1 MNEATATTGSEQAAI
16 DITMLVCTYNRC
28 NDLRELLET
37 ALAQDTGNKF
47 TYEVLVV
54 DNNSADETRQ
64 VVERFIAE
72 GHQNLRYLF
81 EGRQGKS
88 HALNTGL
95 KAMRG
100 WAYVITDDDFVLPKN
115 WLLGIYE
122 GFRDH
127 ADVAFVSGKV
137 LPKWRAEPPAW
148 LTTEHWSAIAV
159 ADYGDESFLTDHDHQ
174 KCLLACAFRLA
185 DVKAVKGYDHELGPH
200 KARTGGTE
208 DLDLLIRLWASG
220 RTGLY
225 LPGIHFYHKVE
236 PDRLS
241 KTYHRKWHR
250 DHGRSYAHMRVP
262 ETEQGSMR
270 LFDIAGYM
278 YREVIVE
285 SLRWLGCMARG
296 RRDEAFSHETRLCFF
311 SGFFR
316 QRLADY
322 LAGNRKGS
330 SGELPAFLSN
340 GKAGGA
346 RTEST

>member
-1 MNEATATTGSEQAAI
+1 MIQELETTGSKQAV

-54 DNNSADETRQ
+54 DNNSTDETRH
-64 VVERFIAE
+64 VVEQFIAD

-81 EGRQGKS
+81 EGKQGKS
-88 HALNTGL
+88 HALNSGL
-95 KAMRG
+95 EAIRG
-100 WAYVITDDDFVLPKN
+100 WAYVITDDDFILPNN
-115 WLLGIYE
+115 WLHGIYE

-127 ADVAFVSGKV
+127 ADVSFVSGKV
-137 LPKWRAEPPAW
+137 LPLWRAEPPAW
-148 LTTEHWSAIAV
+148 LTKENWSAIAL
-159 ADYGDESFLTDHDHQ
+159 ADYGDESFLTDQDHQ

-185 DVKAVKGYDHELGPH
+185 DVKAVQGYHQELGPA
-200 KARTGGTE
+200 KTRTGGTE

-241 KTYHRKWHR
+241 REYHRKWHT
-250 DHGRSYAHMRVP
+250 DHGRSYAIMRVP
-262 ETEQGSMR
+262 EAEQASFR
-270 LFDIAGYM
+270 LFDIASYM
-278 YREVIVE
+278 YREVVVE
-285 SLRWLGCMARG
+285 SLRWLGCMVRG
-296 RRDEAFSHETRLCFF
+296 RADEAFSHETRLRFY

-316 QRLADY
+316 QRWSDLM
-322 LAGNRKGS
+322 AGNRKGS
-330 SGELPAFLSN
+330 SQELGAFLSN
-340 GKAGGA
+340 GKVNGA
-346 RTEST
+346 RTENT